1 MNIAMTGGTGFL
13 GRHLTDVF
21 TRSKG
26 HHVFILSR
34 KQKETEQK
42 NVTYIQWLAENAAPE
57 RELSPID
64 IWVNLAG
71 KSIFDRWT
79 DSTKEQII
87 SSRVEATREVR
98 RLIQHQPE
106 KPHTLIQASAAG
118 IYGTSRDK
126 TFTEQS
132 PASNEDFLS
141 HTAHMW
147 EREGQ
152 KIEAL
157 GIRTVY
163 ARFGVMLG
171 EKGALPLMVLPYK
184 FFAGGTIGSGRQWLS
199 WIHVED
205 AAELISYA
213 AEHDEICGPM
223 NVTSPNPVEMKQF
236 GQTIASVLH
245 RPHWIPVP
253 EFFLTKALGDM
264 SLLIVKGQRA
274 LPKQAMTAGFRF
286 MYAEL
291 DFVLKELL
299 LHKNGNKSQS

>member
-21 TRSKG
+21 IRQG

-42 NVTYIQWLAENAAPE
+42 NVTYVQWLAVGAAPE
-57 RELSPID
+57 RELPPID
-64 IWVNLAG
+64 VWVNLAG

-79 DSTKEQII
+79 DNTKEQII

-106 KPHTLIQASAAG
+106 KLQALIQASAVG

-132 PASNEDFLS
+132 PTSDEDFLS

-184 FFAGGTIGSGRQWLS
+184 LFAGGTIGSGRQWLS
-199 WIHVED
+199 WIHVKD
-205 AAELISYA
+205 AAQLISYA
-213 AEHDEICGPM
+213 AEHGEISGPM

-236 GQTIASVLH
+236 GQMIASILH
-245 RPHWIPVP
+245 RPHWILVP

-274 LPKQAMTAGFRF
+274 LPEQAMTAGFRF
-286 MYAEL
+286 TYAEL
-291 DFVLKELL
+291 DFALKELL
-299 LHKNGNKSQS
+299 SA

>member
-13 GRHLTDVF
+13 GRHLTGVF
-21 TRSKG
+21 TRRG
-26 HHVFILSR
+26 HHVYILSR
-34 KQKETEQK
+34 KQRETEQK
-42 NVTYIQWLAENAAPE
+42 NVTYVQWLAENAAPE
-57 RELSPID
+57 RELPPIGV
-64 IWVNLAG
+64 WVNLAG

-79 DSTKEQII
+79 DTTKEQII
-87 SSRVEATREVR
+87 SSRIEATREVR
-98 RLIQHQPE
+98 RIIKQQPK
-106 KPHTLIQASAAG
+106 KPRALIQASAVG
-118 IYGTSRDK
+118 IYGTSTEK

-132 PASNEDFLS
+132 DTSNEDFLS

-184 FFAGGTIGSGRQWLS
+184 LLAGGTVGSGRQWLS
-199 WIHVED
+199 WVHVDD
-205 AAELISYA
+205 AAELIAFA
-213 AEHDEICGPM
+213 AEHDDLSGPM

-236 GQTIASVLH
+236 GKTIASVLH

-253 EFFLTKALGDM
+253 EFFLEKALGEM

-274 LPKQAMTAGFRF
+274 LPKQALTSGFQF
-286 MYAEL
+286 TYEEL
-291 DFVLKELL
+291 ELALKDLL
-299 LHKNGNKSQS
+299 SA